1 MRNGPWGERIP
12 TREEAITAA
21 AGIYLEEKIRIETE
35 RMQAAAEQRNAPGA
49 GGNQPEGEINIQG
62 RN

>member
-35 RMQAAAEQRNAPGA
+35 RMQAAAGQKNALVDEQVD
-49 GGNQPEGEINIQG
+49 EGEINIQG